1 MSTNTTE
8 RVRVGI
14 VGGGR
19 IADLNKIG
27 WLAHGHAR
35 IVAICDLNEGRR
47 LQRAAEWGCRAYA
60 EIDDML
66 ADPEVDAVEIL
77 TPHHRH
83 AEQAIAA
90 FNAGKHVCLQKPPTW
105 SIAEFDRVAAAA
117 ERAGTVF
124 KVYENFL
131 FYPPHVR
138 ARRIVDDGGVGDV
151 LSVHIVTGGGRWG
164 AGQGWV
170 VPAEATAWRMDPT
183 LCGGG
188 MMTFDHGFHCFHMG
202 RMFVDVPVD
211 RVHAFIDVTGAGNGL
226 EKDMAALIS
235 WKYGGKPARFGSW
248 DLVDSADLDVLSH
261 YYVSDDRLEI
271 GAHAASSGS
280 TGARASSWRSRPWSI
295 TGMGS

>member
-1 MSTNTTE
+1 M
-8 RVRVGI
+8 
-14 VGGGR
+14 
-19 IADLNKIG
+19 
-27 WLAHGHAR
+27 
-35 IVAICDLNEGRR
+35 AICDLNEGRR

-60 EIDDML
+60 EVDDML

-90 FNAGKHVCLQKPPTW
+90 FNAGKHVCLQKPPTR

-164 AGQGWV
+164 AGQGW
-170 VPAEATAWRMDPT
+170 
-183 LCGGG
+183 
-188 MMTFDHGFHCFHMG
+188 
-202 RMFVDVPVD
+202 
-211 RVHAFIDVTGAGNGL
+211 
-226 EKDMAALIS
+226 S
-235 WKYGGKPARFGSW
+235 
-248 DLVDSADLDVLSH
+248 
-261 YYVSDDRLEI
+261 
-271 GAHAASSGS
+271 
-280 TGARASSWRSRPWSI
+280 SRPKPRPGAW
-295 TGMGS
+295 TRPCAAAG